1 MRQWQLKG
9 RRVGRVILALGV
21 QSSSQW
27 GRRDS
32 WGSIRGVWPL
42 VSLWASDQS
51 IQPSGRSRASLQTS
65 SCIPG
70 ALGPPTITRR
80 FHNLPRKHHY
90 LATEFKRM
98 SLLET
103 VHIQT
108 TAEGHALGETGGSLA
123 TDPKKQVG
131 RRTKRKYPSHSRV
144 TTVGNNSLLI
154 L

>member
-1 MRQWQLKG
+1 MGKARQLGLHPWCVASCIPMGQ
-9 RRVGRVILALGV
+9 RSEHSAL
-21 QSSSQW
+21 
-27 GRRDS
+27 
-32 WGSIRGVWPL
+32 
-42 VSLWASDQS
+42 
-51 IQPSGRSRASLQTS
+51 GRSRASLQTS